1 MTSILSLC
9 KIEMKTHS
17 IDRDFYGAWS
27 LSEFYDCACEF
38 WIAFARFEGLLSIV
52 AGFIEVYDLLGGFGG
67 DDSGLGIRF
76 GFLDLAF
83 GEG

>member
-1 MTSILSLC
+1 M
-9 KIEMKTHS
+9 
-17 IDRDFYGAWS
+17 
-27 LSEFYDCACEF
+27 
-38 WIAFARFEGLLSIV
+38 SIV

-83 GEG
+83 GEGYAKGLSGKHDGKIWTAVSSRRLQRFVRCDKV